1 MLPWQVLTH
10 PDDQNTQSDTDADA
24 IVADIL
30 TIAHSPVFDSVH
42 SRHARRSLA
51 DHLVEEAE
59 DWQVPLSEEERL
71 RVASAAFDEHRCVQG
86 RLALDAKPVYC
97 LWALRWLLATASKQS
112 LTSMHQLKRPV
123 YSDSSQC

>member
-10 PDDQNTQSDTDADA
+10 PDEQEVHSDADADA

-42 SRHARRSLA
+42 SRHTRRSLA

-59 DWQVPLSEEERL
+59 DWQVPVSEEERL
-71 RVASAAFDEHRCVQG
+71 RIASAAFDEHRCVQV
-86 RLALDAKPVYC
+86 RPTFAAKPAYC
-97 LWALRWLLATASKQS
+97 LQALRWLLATAGKQF
-112 LTSMHQLKRPV
+112 LTSI
-123 YSDSSQC
+123 

>member
-10 PDDQNTQSDTDADA
+10 PDEQEVHSDADADA

-59 DWQVPLSEEERL
+59 DWQVPVSEEERL
-71 RVASAAFDEHRCVQG
+71 RVASAAFDEHRCVRV
-86 RLALDAKPVYC
+86 RLTLAAKPVYC
-97 LWALRWLLATASKQS
+97 LWALRWLLAIASKQL
-112 LTSMHQLKRPV
+112 LTSTYQPELPV
-123 YSDSSQC
+123 

>member
-10 PDDQNTQSDTDADA
+10 PDEQEIQSDSDADA

-59 DWQVPLSEEERL
+59 DWQVPVSEEERL
-71 RVASAAFDEHRCVQG
+71 RIASAAFDEHRWVCVCLCVCVCA
-86 RLALDAKPVYC
+86 RRPTLAAKPVYC
-97 LWALRWLLATASKQS
+97 LEALR
-112 LTSMHQLKRPV
+112 
-123 YSDSSQC
+123 